1 MNNPQERVVF
11 PQRLNAFLSLKWS
24 DPHTK
29 REERVFLFLKKKNGR
44 RPKDER
50 TQKNPFFVRKKE
62 NPSFLTEKKHP
73 FKKRLFSLC
82 LPLKDK

>member
-1 MNNPQERVVF
+1 
-11 PQRLNAFLSLKWS
+11 LKWG

-50 TQKNPFFVRKKE
+50 TQKN
-62 NPSFLTEKKHP
+62 HP